1 MSSSTDP
8 AERDRDTALA
18 PARSEASPTLAR
30 HAERHGWQRLAF
42 EIFLL
47 VASAMLALAV
57 NDWNNDRE
65 RSRLAHRVL
74 LELQTEIAQNRQG
87 IDSVLGYHEKMR
99 ESFRSS
105 REALAKG
112 EAWEYPAE
120 FEGLNQILFQR
131 AAYDSAL
138 LSQTLPHLEPATL
151 SALSALYTQQEE
163 YTQNLRLFAAA
174 TLQTDDK
181 DSRRDLR
188 LTENCF
194 KQMAS
199 SERRLTGLLD
209 KASSAIAAELKSG
222 G

>member
-1 MSSSTDP
+1 MSSPADP
-8 AERDRDTALA
+8 AERSDEAAATRSGSAL
-18 PARSEASPTLAR
+18 LQR

-42 EIFLL
+42 EVFLL
-47 VASAMLALAV
+47 VASAMLALGV

-65 RSRLAHRVL
+65 RARLAQRVL
-74 LELQTEIAQNRQG
+74 VELKSEIAQNREA
-87 IDSVLGYHEKMR
+87 IDGVLPYHETMR
-99 ESFRSS
+99 ERFHAS

-131 AAYDSAL
+131 TAYDAAL
-138 LSQTLPHLEPATL
+138 QSQTLPHLESATL
-151 SALSALYTQQEE
+151 SALSALYTQQDE
-163 YTQNLRLFAAA
+163 YTQNLRLYAAA

-199 SERRLTGLLD
+199 SEKRLVTLLD
-209 KASSAIAAELKSG
+209 KAAAAIALELKSAH
-222 G
+222 